1 VKWSN
6 DENFLNYDNVNH
18 YFAERFWLWT
28 TKDRYHPAFNGKIGY
43 LNVNLGD
50 GAFRNRPDFSH
61 PNDIYGYDKGFKAL
75 RTDD

>member
-1 VKWSN
+1 VKWFN
-6 DENFLNYDNVNH
+6 GDNNLKYENINH

-28 TKDRYHPAFNGKIGY
+28 AKDRYHSAFNGRIGY

-50 GAFRNRPDFSH
+50 GSFRIKDDFTH

-75 RTDD
+75 RSGD